1 MLAVCQFK
9 PRRGARNSNLAA
21 LTKIAVEALE
31 AGTRLIVLPEMAAT
45 GYRFP
50 NPEAI
55 RPMAE
60 PPRGPTFRAFSPL
73 AKQFKAHIVVGF
85 VEDFEGRLFNA
96 ALVINPEGR
105 IEAQL
110 SRETLHRCLR
120 RYQIEVPNAW
130 TGVAA
135 LEDAVIRR
143 SGSRRELGWTIW
155 GEEAEVAER
164 LRGAGATLRHIDA
177 LTLADAAHA
186 LLARHA
192 VADPPEVMQPR
203 ETVSAGA

>member
-60 PPRGPTFRAFSPL
+60 PPRGPTFRAFSRLLRSAPFPPRALPL
-73 AKQFKAHIVVGF
+73 
-85 VEDFEGRLFNA
+85 
-96 ALVINPEGR
+96 
-105 IEAQL
+105 
-110 SRETLHRCLR
+110 
-120 RYQIEVPNAW
+120 
-130 TGVAA
+130 
-135 LEDAVIRR
+135 
-143 SGSRRELGWTIW
+143 
-155 GEEAEVAER
+155 
-164 LRGAGATLRHIDA
+164 
-177 LTLADAAHA
+177 
-186 LLARHA
+186 
-192 VADPPEVMQPR
+192 
-203 ETVSAGA
+203 